1 MTTTKE
7 NSKLKNR
14 WLIAASAVG
23 IHISIGSVYAYSVM
37 TNPVKEIFGVEGSEI
52 KWAFKIAI
60 LLLGFSA
67 AFLGKWVEKVGP
79 RKSGTVAGLCYG
91 TGILGSG
98 LAILIGSLPLFFIS
112 YGVIGGIGL
121 GLGYITPVSTLVKW
135 FPDRRGLATGMA
147 IMGFGFAA
155 LIFGPIMQKLFDSVG
170 VANAFFILG
179 GIYTIV
185 ILTSAS
191 YIERPPEGYLPK
203 GFTPGKGKAAKTDM
217 ANIDANAAL
226 KTHRFYYMWIM
237 MFINIS
243 CGIAIIAAASPMMQN
258 KLGYTP
264 MQAAA
269 MVGLIGVFN
278 GLGRIIWSGLSDFI
292 GRSFT
297 YIVFFTFQI
306 AAFFLLPRIS
316 AELVFLIILFTVIT
330 MYGGGFATLPAFL
343 GDLFGTK
350 QLGAIHGLILTA
362 WALAG
367 LAGPTIYDAV
377 MKRTGSLATTL
388 VVFSVMFMVALVVSL
403 FMFREVNRAHKKRV
417 SDQEIEEEPIEQ
429 TEDTVGE
436 IPKNEVDPPKPRVLW
451 T

>member
-1 MTTTKE
+1 M

-37 TNPVKEIFGVEGSEI
+37 TNPVKDIFDVDGSVI

-67 AFLGKWVEKVGP
+67 AFLGRWVEKVGP
-79 RKSGTVAGLCYG
+79 TKSGTVAGIFYG
-91 TGILGSG
+91 LGILGSG
-98 LAILIGSLPLFFIS
+98 LAIKLSSLPLFYIS

-121 GLGYITPVSTLVKW
+121 GIGYITPVSTLVKW

-155 LIFGPIMQKLFDSVG
+155 LVFGPVMQKLFDILG
-170 VANAFFILG
+170 VANAFFVLG
-179 GIYTIV
+179 TIYMI
-185 ILTSAS
+185 IIISSAR
-191 YIERPPEGYLPK
+191 YIERPPADFVPK
-203 GFTPGKGKAAKTDM
+203 GYSPGEGKTMKRDI
-217 ANIDANAAL
+217 ANITAKESL
-226 KTHRFYYMWIM
+226 KTRRFYYMWIM
-237 MFINIS
+237 IFINIS
-243 CGIAIIAAASPMMQN
+243 CGIAVIAAASPMMQD

-269 MVGLIGVFN
+269 IVGFIGVFN
-278 GLGRIIWSGLSDFI
+278 GLGRIIWSSLSDFF
-292 GRSFT
+292 GRANT
-297 YIVFFTFQI
+297 YIVFFAFQI
-306 AAFFLLPRIS
+306 MAFYFLPRIS
-316 AELVFLIILFTVIT
+316 MELLFLVVLFTVIT

-367 LAGPTIYDAV
+367 LVGPTIYDV
-377 MKRTGSLATTL
+377 FIKKTNSLEKTL
-388 VVFSVMFMVALVVSL
+388 FVFSLMFIVAFIVSL
-403 FMFREVNRAHKKRV
+403 LMKTYVNKAYKKQMMLE
-417 SDQEIEEEPIEQ
+417 DATIGQEIKRKIA
-429 TEDTVGE
+429 
-436 IPKNEVDPPKPRVLW
+436 
-451 T
+451 